1 MMHVLKKITKQ
12 TNNKYLNLYAFK
24 YDNNIEYYV
33 ASRRNQTKLS
43 ASLELDRT
51 DAVRVLAYFYDNEKL
66 KVVLNK
72 EFRYPVNRYIYQL
85 PAGLIE
91 NGEKEEDAAVRELG
105 EEIGAKVLS
114 LIRSENPGYVSA
126 GMTDERLSHFWAHIE
141 LSQLQHLDKNEDIQL
156 FILDF
161 EDILNFIETHEMGLV
176 SKMQLKAF
184 YYEIKYKKLIDKD
197 FKLP

>member
-1 MMHVLKKITKQ
+1 
-12 TNNKYLNLYAFK
+12 
-24 YDNNIEYYV
+24 
-33 ASRRNQTKLS
+33 
-43 ASLELDRT
+43 
-51 DAVRVLAYFYDNEKL
+51 
-66 KVVLNK
+66 
-72 EFRYPVNRYIYQL
+72 
-85 PAGLIE
+85 
-91 NGEKEEDAAVRELG
+91 
-105 EEIGAKVLS
+105 
-114 LIRSENPGYVSA
+114 
-126 GMTDERLSHFWAHIE
+126 MTDERLSHFWAHIE